1 MEVLNTYVATY
12 ATNDED
18 RIKMSPITV
27 DAVSLLEAV
36 VLARQRVETMTR
48 GYYELLGV
56 SLKSRGIMATVGQSR
71 G

>member
-1 MEVLNTYVATY
+1 MEVLNTYVVTY
-12 ATNDED
+12 ATDDEEA
-18 RIKMSPITV
+18 IKMSPITV
-27 DAVSLLEAV
+27 DAISLLEAV

-56 SLKSRGIMATVGQSR
+56 SLKSRGIMTPVGQSR